1 MLQSIMT
8 YISQWEQLSDIM
20 AENLPSDVHEID
32 HNLRIIGTAHISKK
46 SIATV
51 ELQIKEWVP
60 DIVAVELCKSRLKSL
75 KEPDSLES
83 ETLLKII
90 NDGKAPMVLLQS
102 ALSAEQRRMGLTTG
116 EKPGAELL
124 AAVKASEDNDIPIE
138 LIDRDVII
146 TLRRAWAKMKFVEK
160 CKVMYAM
167 LWSEDDDDLEI
178 DDLLEDSDMLSNMLE
193 EARNIAPGA
202 GIALIDERDIYL
214 SERIRQIRSKGKIL
228 AVVGAGHVEGIKKNL
243 TNSDNNSSSILNE
256 LNEIPNKSKLPK
268 LIMMIVP
275 LIIFSAIGWLA
286 YKGEF
291 TAVLEVA
298 KTWILLNMI
307 FAGLGIILAR
317 GHPIS
322 VIVGAIASPIT
333 SLNPTIAAGWFA
345 GYTQFKMAPPTGR
358 DAKEFL
364 IMDKVSVF
372 WKNNV
377 GKVLLV
383 TVFGN
388 IGSSIGAWL
397 GAAGIVSLVLGI

>member
-167 LWSEDDDDLEI
+167 LWSEDDDEF
-178 DDLLEDSDMLSNMLE
+178 
-193 EARNIAPGA
+193 RN
-202 GIALIDERDIYL
+202 R
-214 SERIRQIRSKGKIL
+214 
-228 AVVGAGHVEGIKKNL
+228 
-243 TNSDNNSSSILNE
+243 
-256 LNEIPNKSKLPK
+256 
-268 LIMMIVP
+268 
-275 LIIFSAIGWLA
+275 
-286 YKGEF
+286 
-291 TAVLEVA
+291 
-298 KTWILLNMI
+298 
-307 FAGLGIILAR
+307 
-317 GHPIS
+317 
-322 VIVGAIASPIT
+322 
-333 SLNPTIAAGWFA
+333 
-345 GYTQFKMAPPTGR
+345 
-358 DAKEFL
+358 
-364 IMDKVSVF
+364 
-372 WKNNV
+372 
-377 GKVLLV
+377 
-383 TVFGN
+383 
-388 IGSSIGAWL
+388 
-397 GAAGIVSLVLGI
+397 